1 MQTEVKDPQARL
13 DQAALSSELKQ
24 LECRTI
30 QQGSSC
36 VCWML
41 PGSKFA
47 FYLQAQK
54 QQAQLVLPPALEV
67 FRDLLVAVPGVISQ
81 YDYYHNNEMT
91 RFPTHAH
98 GRQKAAHYGLA
109 FEFSSAAAVS
119 GFIQQLNAI
128 IRQ

>member
-1 MQTEVKDPQARL
+1 MQTEVREPQARL

-24 LECRTI
+24 LACRTV

-41 PGSKFA
+41 PDSKFA
-47 FYLQAQK
+47 FYLEAQK
-54 QQAQLVLPPALEV
+54 QLARLVLPPALEV
-67 FRDLLVAVPGVISQ
+67 FRDQLVAVPGVISL
-81 YDYYHNNEMT
+81 YDYLHNNEMT

-109 FEFSSAAAVS
+109 FEFASAAAVR
-119 GFIQQLNAI
+119 GFIQQLNTI
-128 IRQ
+128 IHQ

>member
-1 MQTEVKDPQARL
+1 MPHHTAGEQLRL
-13 DQAALSSELKQ
+13 LDVT
-24 LECRTI
+24 C
-30 QQGSSC
+30 
-36 VCWML
+36 
-41 PGSKFA
+41 SKFA
-47 FYLQAQK
+47 FYLQAEK
-54 QQAQLVLPPALEV
+54 QLARLVLPLALEV

-81 YDYYHNNEMT
+81 YDYYHNINEMT

>member
-1 MQTEVKDPQARL
+1 MQTEVREPQARL

-24 LECRTI
+24 LACRTV

-41 PGSKFA
+41 PDSKFA
-47 FYLQAQK
+47 FYLEAQK
-54 QQAQLVLPPALEV
+54 QLARLVLPPALEV
-67 FRDLLVAVPGVISQ
+67 FRDQLVTVPGVISQ
-81 YDYYHNNEMT
+81 YDYLHNNEMT

-109 FEFSSAAAVS
+109 FEFASAAAVR
-119 GFIQQLNAI
+119 GFIQQLNTI
-128 IRQ
+128 IHQ